1 MVTGVMTRF
10 LRCLMPGHVTRAKR
24 GISLR
29 LSCLTRHDSRP
40 GSCHLLLTNNDHH
53 TMLIAKTESDRV
65 KLYDAKTGNLKL
77 SLPVG
82 GQTAGTALVQGDTI
96 VVPVRDGDK
105 VRTRIY
111 DARTGNIK
119 LNIP

>member
-1 MVTGVMTRF
+1 
-10 LRCLMPGHVTRAKR
+10 
-24 GISLR
+24 
-29 LSCLTRHDSRP
+29 
-40 GSCHLLLTNNDHH
+40 
-53 TMLIAKTESDRV
+53 MLIAKTESDRV

-77 SLPVG
+77 SLPLG